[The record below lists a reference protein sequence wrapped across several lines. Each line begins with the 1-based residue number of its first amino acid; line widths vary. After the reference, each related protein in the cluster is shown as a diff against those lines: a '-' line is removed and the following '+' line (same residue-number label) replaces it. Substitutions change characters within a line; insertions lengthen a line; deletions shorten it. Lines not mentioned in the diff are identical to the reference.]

1 MREKYL
7 VLITERDRLITELS
21 EFKGGKLYQWAVYFG
36 VERAWSITV
45 KGFYILAALVILW
58 LFSYLWKW
66 IIKPIYNNFKPAK
79 KREKLSGLVAE
90 LGETEEDSEAEK
102 KGIIAKLVEKVKG
115 TKEKKAKIKP
125 KKQIVKKLGE
135 KEKKPRKKKTS
146 D

>member
-1 MREKYL
+1 LAKWL
-7 VLITERDRLITELS
+7 
-21 EFKGGKLYQWAVYFG
+21 G
-36 VERAWSITV
+36 VDKVWGIAV
-45 KGFYILAALVILW
+45 KGFYFVGFLVILW

-66 IIKPIYNNFKPAK
+66 IIKPTYKNFRGDK
-79 KREKLSGLVAE
+79 KKEKLSKLVAE
-90 LGETEEDSEAEK
+90 LGETEEDSEEEK
-102 KGIIAKLVEKVKG
+102 KGIIAKLVEKVKE